1 MARIKQRLLS
11 LSILLIG
18 LGLYLP
24 LYKKIYRSYTQFTNR
39 QIELP
44 AKVNNSQ
51 LGVAVSPDGTEQYEL
66 TNRGILVT
74 DRKTGRQKEFK
85 LPCRFPKLSWG
96 TDIAYDSK
104 RDLIAAISFGGEGYF
119 YRFDVKQRRWIDF
132 RSLDNADLKSIAYDR
147 VGDRYVAWGGGMLE
161 EGYWGDDTNLV
172 TISADGKLLDY
183 ENVAARM
190 LGFERLSDRSN
201 KPNPII
207 KIRAYGNHITLV
219 AYPSDHFQPVDNEPL
234 AIWRYNL
241 DSKRMHSITCKY
253 ARYRYR

>member
-51 LGVAVSPDGTEQYEL
+51 LGVAVSPDGTEEYEL
-66 TNRGILVT
+66 TQRGILVT
-74 DRKTGRQKEFK
+74 DRRTGRQKEFK

-132 RSLDNADLKSIAYDR
+132 RSLDNADLKSITYDR
-147 VGDRYVAWGGGMLE
+147 VGDRYIAWGGGRLK
-161 EGYWGDDTNLV
+161 EGYWADDDNLV
-172 TISADGKLLDY
+172 IISADGRLLDY

-190 LGFERLSDRSN
+190 LGFERLGNYGN
-201 KPNPII
+201 KPDPIV
-207 KIRAYGNHITLV
+207 KIRANGNNLTLI
-219 AYPSDHFQPVDNEPL
+219 AYQSQGFQPVENVPPT
-234 AIWRYNL
+234 IWHYNL
-241 DSKRMHSITCKY
+241 ASKRMKLVNCKY
-253 ARYRYR
+253 ARYR